1 MRQVR
6 LKIDTSFAES
16 KNAAIAIEYL
26 NSGEIF
32 IRDGLEIALSCLFSP
47 LGAAASGE
55 SLSQVRLRC
64 ELSRAQFETYMTLAI
79 NRAKALKLLS
89 EESQEIEVSS
99 ELETISPTQSDN
111 QETVMVSES
120 FSHSEETVMASGKSS
135 DDKPLYI
142 NFDEE
147 EF

>member
-55 SLSQVRLRC
+55 SPSQVQLRC
-64 ELSRAQFETYMTLAI
+64 ELSRTQFETYMTLAI
-79 NRAKALKLLS
+79 NRAKALNLLS
-89 EESQEIEVSS
+89 EESQQIEVSS
-99 ELETISPTQSDN
+99 ELETISPIESDS
-111 QETVMVSES
+111 EATLMDSES
-120 FSHSEETVMASGKSS
+120 LSHSEETVMASGFSS
-135 DDKPLYI
+135 NDKPLYI
-142 NFDEE
+142 DFDSE